1 MSYKE
6 CEQSLKQLEQ
16 VVSISNPGIN
26 GIFKRSWFCW
36 VLESLLITKISLQE
50 LQENRGLNASRTHTP
65 LLQRRAARR
74 RHAEFSALPR

>member
-36 VLESLLITKISLQE
+36 VLESLLITKIS
-50 LQENRGLNASRTHTP
+50 
-65 LLQRRAARR
+65 
-74 RHAEFSALPR
+74 F